1 MSDGNEKDRNGDGP
15 QPKQRSGN
23 TLELSKT
30 VDAGKVRQN
39 FSHGR
44 SKEVTV
50 EVKRKRT
57 FEKNEA
63 GKYREVA
70 RTGRGGAQAAR
81 PGRNRGGRSGKSG
94 AQNGQNPG
102 TLTNDEK
109 AQRRAALTAALKAE
123 EDRKKREAEDKIR
136 AADEARL
143 KAEADARIQ
152 AEEDARTAQEPAAE
166 AVKEAD
172 TAPVADADTA
182 SVAPP
187 KPFRN
192 RAPRHR
198 RARRSLYAPR
208 LRPMPGP
215 ARRRTRKAKKPP
227 RVKSPISS
235 VRRGPPAMMPAARR
249 RVRNPVISAAAGN

>member
-1 MSDGNEKDRNGDGP
+1 MSDGTEKDRSGDGT
-15 QPKQRSGN
+15 QSKQRSGN

-30 VDAGKVRQN
+30 IDAGKVRQN

-70 RTGRGGAQAAR
+70 RGGRSGGGSGQSR
-81 PGRNRGGRSGKSG
+81 PGRNRGTRSGKG
-94 AQNGQNPG
+94 GGQTAQNAG

-123 EDRKKREAEDKIR
+123 EERKKREAEDKIR

-143 KAEADARIQ
+143 KAQAEAEAEEQARIVAENAAKAVEEQ
-152 AEEDARTAQEPAAE
+152 ATLGRKDRAFQPVQI
-166 AVKEAD
+166 VKQKINV
-172 TAPVADADTA
+172 P
-182 SVAPP
+182 
-187 KPFRN
+187 
-192 RAPRHR
+192 
-198 RARRSLYAPR
+198 L
-208 LRPMPGP
+208 
-215 ARRRTRKAKKPP
+215 KK
-227 RVKSPISS
+227 
-235 VRRGPPAMMPAARR
+235 
-249 RVRNPVISAAAGN
+249 